1 MIDLPD
7 PNLEGPS
14 RQRPPHNPAAR
25 EHGHRTLRRWSGVGL
40 AGILGLTAVSA
51 GLAYEVTSSQ
61 ESARTAVVNQAKAA
75 YQRRLDAED
84 ANLATVRRESLVLAH
99 TLARQHTL
107 LAARLR
113 ARQQALAAL
122 AAAQARS
129 QAAAASPVY
138 ASATAASGTRRTTA
152 SGSATGSRTTTGSGT
167 PAAAVTAPKRSDDGG
182 DTASAT
188 SGGS

>member
-25 EHGHRTLRRWSGVGL
+25 EQGHRTLRRWSGVGL

-61 ESARTAVVNQAKAA
+61 ESARNAVVNQAKAA
-75 YQRRLDAED
+75 YQRRLAAED
-84 ANLATVRRESLVLAH
+84 ANLATVRRESRVLAR
-99 TLARQHTL
+99 TLAHQHAL

-129 QAAAASPVY
+129 QAAATAPVY
-138 ASATAASGTRRTTA
+138 ASRTVPAT
-152 SGSATGSRTTTGSGT
+152 RTTT
-167 PAAAVTAPKRSDDGG
+167 PAPAKVLASPKRGDGG

>member
-129 QAAAASPVY
+129 QAAATAPVY
-138 ASATAASGTRRTTA
+138 ASTTVPATH
-152 SGSATGSRTTTGSGT
+152 TTTPT
-167 PAAAVTAPKRSDDGG
+167 PAKVVASPKRSDGG

>member
-7 PNLEGPS
+7 RNLEGPS
-14 RQRPPHNPAAR
+14 GTRPLHNPAAR
-25 EHGHRTLRRWSGVGL
+25 AKGHRTLRRWSVVGL

-61 ESARTAVVNQAKAA
+61 ETARNAVVDQAKAA
-75 YQRRLDAED
+75 YQRRLAAED
-84 ANLATVRRESLVLAH
+84 ANLATVRQESRVLAR
-99 TLARQHTL
+99 TLAHQHAL

-113 ARQQALAAL
+113 TRQQALAAL

-129 QAAAASPVY
+129 RAAATAPVY
-138 ASATAASGTRRTTA
+138 ASTTVPGT
-152 SGSATGSRTTTGSGT
+152 RTTTPT
-167 PAAAVTAPKRSDDGG
+167 PARTVASPTRTEDGR
-182 DTASAT
+182 TASAS